1 MTGSI
6 SSNKSSSSTSTNL
19 VLDNEIEIKKTPMK
33 GQENNNNIEQI
44 TQSLVQRLQPNE
56 QGKRIRL
63 YRNGDRFFKGIW
75 YTIIPSLRSWPAFL
89 EDLQKIHFL
98 IDSLALPHGVR
109 FVFRSNG
116 GEPCN
121 GLEELRHGQSYV
133 VSSTDKFKQIDYA
146 NAAQPIWSFVSNKLT
161 NEPTASGLRETF
173 QREPNE
179 FVKPR
184 IITIIRNGIKP
195 RRVVRHLLNKRTA
208 QSFDMVI
215 SDITS
220 KIKLNSGAV
229 RKLYSISGKQVN
241 TLADFF
247 CDDFIF
253 IAYGTERICCDDF
266 NVVSEEYK
274 RMEIGGR
281 TPMNRHQHQQAK
293 FRLRPTQ
300 MRMLRK
306 RNPNDFRLK
315 TGGDGRH
322 MFKEGND
329 NEQVQLE
336 NSAANVVLPS
346 DLAERC
352 HIISLLGDGNTAFV
366 YKVAFLVETSNLNL
380 NNDDCQQQQQE
391 EWSTEALK
399 IIRRSTLENPEVL
412 ALVQTEIE
420 LLKMLKHE
428 NIVQLYDC
436 IAHPNGDWFIRME
449 CVPDGD
455 LFELLRKRRMFSET
469 EVASC
474 ADCLCRA
481 LAYLHTE
488 HLIVHRDV
496 KLENLL
502 VYYIPDN
509 LSGQRLMIKL
519 ADFGLACQLESADQ
533 LLILLCGTPTY
544 VAPEVLAEFGYSFK
558 ADCWSVGII
567 LYCLLCGYP
576 PFGVDEPDDVLF
588 NRILR
593 GQFHFPSPVF
603 DSISNSAKLLITRLL
618 NTDPFMRASATDV
631 VEWHW
636 TKGLANVSQENELEA
651 EEQLAIAIAGMLM
664 LDDDDDDE
672 QQKQYSDDF
681 AMSESSAEFFFSRR
695 ASMDELLCEDDN
707 DDEEEGGGEQGKMLL
722 FSSIA
727 TTIATNVFSSSAI
740 ATASF
745 SATTNSISNP
755 PNAPISTDVTK
766 LIRSDSPYEFPPIQL
781 PPISQSLLATAMPS
795 LLPSS
800 NTDLHLL
807 EQQQQQQ
814 TSSSLASLAT
824 DKRKRQ
830 RGDSIKKHQNIKID
844 FQQPQQKLQQN
855 NEKEAS
861 SLASVD
867 KIISSCVGGINKEAT
882 QQTTPRMQRKIILQP
897 QQSTTGIRRKQNLRH
912 ISLDDNGV
920 VDDNNEI
927 GRIAVTNVNNNNN
940 TPTTAAATRTT
951 TTTAASTG
959 RRQRRTATIR

>member
-1 MTGSI
+1 MVLEMTGSI

-63 YRNGDRFFKGIW
+63 YRNGDRFFKNPYNPFSDNLNSLPHVHPTQKSHFPLSPRFFYHIHIFYNFQGIW

-281 TPMNRHQHQQAK
+281 TPMNRHQHQQTK

-380 NNDDCQQQQQE
+380 NNDDCQQQQQG

-449 CVPDGD
+449 CVPVSF
-455 LFELLRKRRMFSET
+455 LF
-469 EVASC
+469 
-474 ADCLCRA
+474 
-481 LAYLHTE
+481 
-488 HLIVHRDV
+488 
-496 KLENLL
+496 
-502 VYYIPDN
+502 
-509 LSGQRLMIKL
+509 
-519 ADFGLACQLESADQ
+519 
-533 LLILLCGTPTY
+533 
-544 VAPEVLAEFGYSFK
+544 
-558 ADCWSVGII
+558 
-567 LYCLLCGYP
+567 
-576 PFGVDEPDDVLF
+576 
-588 NRILR
+588 
-593 GQFHFPSPVF
+593 
-603 DSISNSAKLLITRLL
+603 
-618 NTDPFMRASATDV
+618 
-631 VEWHW
+631 
-636 TKGLANVSQENELEA
+636 
-651 EEQLAIAIAGMLM
+651 
-664 LDDDDDDE
+664 
-672 QQKQYSDDF
+672 
-681 AMSESSAEFFFSRR
+681 
-695 ASMDELLCEDDN
+695 
-707 DDEEEGGGEQGKMLL
+707 
-722 FSSIA
+722 
-727 TTIATNVFSSSAI
+727 
-740 ATASF
+740 
-745 SATTNSISNP
+745 
-755 PNAPISTDVTK
+755 
-766 LIRSDSPYEFPPIQL
+766 
-781 PPISQSLLATAMPS
+781 
-795 LLPSS
+795 
-800 NTDLHLL
+800 
-807 EQQQQQQ
+807 
-814 TSSSLASLAT
+814 
-824 DKRKRQ
+824 
-830 RGDSIKKHQNIKID
+830 
-844 FQQPQQKLQQN
+844 
-855 NEKEAS
+855 
-861 SLASVD
+861 
-867 KIISSCVGGINKEAT
+867 
-882 QQTTPRMQRKIILQP
+882 
-897 QQSTTGIRRKQNLRH
+897 
-912 ISLDDNGV
+912 
-920 VDDNNEI
+920 
-927 GRIAVTNVNNNNN
+927 
-940 TPTTAAATRTT
+940 
-951 TTTAASTG
+951 
-959 RRQRRTATIR
+959 

>member
-6 SSNKSSSSTSTNL
+6 SSNKSSSSSTSTNL
-19 VLDNEIEIKKTPMK
+19 VLDNEIETIKKTPMK
-33 GQENNNNIEQI
+33 GTVENNNNIEQI

-133 VSSTDKFKQIDYA
+133 VSSTDKFKRIDYA

-173 QREPNE
+173 QR
-179 FVKPR
+179 
-184 IITIIRNGIKP
+184 P

-281 TPMNRHQHQQAK
+281 TPMNRHQQQQGK

-322 MFKEGND
+322 MFKEGN

-366 YKVAFLVETSNLNL
+366 YK
-380 NNDDCQQQQQE
+380 
-391 EWSTEALK
+391 
-399 IIRRSTLENPEVL
+399 
-412 ALVQTEIE
+412 
-420 LLKMLKHE
+420 
-428 NIVQLYDC
+428 
-436 IAHPNGDWFIRME
+436 
-449 CVPDGD
+449 
-455 LFELLRKRRMFSET
+455 
-469 EVASC
+469 
-474 ADCLCRA
+474 
-481 LAYLHTE
+481 
-488 HLIVHRDV
+488 
-496 KLENLL
+496 
-502 VYYIPDN
+502 
-509 LSGQRLMIKL
+509 
-519 ADFGLACQLESADQ
+519 
-533 LLILLCGTPTY
+533 
-544 VAPEVLAEFGYSFK
+544 
-558 ADCWSVGII
+558 
-567 LYCLLCGYP
+567 
-576 PFGVDEPDDVLF
+576 
-588 NRILR
+588 
-593 GQFHFPSPVF
+593 
-603 DSISNSAKLLITRLL
+603 
-618 NTDPFMRASATDV
+618 
-631 VEWHW
+631 
-636 TKGLANVSQENELEA
+636 
-651 EEQLAIAIAGMLM
+651 
-664 LDDDDDDE
+664 
-672 QQKQYSDDF
+672 
-681 AMSESSAEFFFSRR
+681 
-695 ASMDELLCEDDN
+695 
-707 DDEEEGGGEQGKMLL
+707 
-722 FSSIA
+722 
-727 TTIATNVFSSSAI
+727 
-740 ATASF
+740 
-745 SATTNSISNP
+745 
-755 PNAPISTDVTK
+755 
-766 LIRSDSPYEFPPIQL
+766 
-781 PPISQSLLATAMPS
+781 
-795 LLPSS
+795 
-800 NTDLHLL
+800 
-807 EQQQQQQ
+807 
-814 TSSSLASLAT
+814 
-824 DKRKRQ
+824 
-830 RGDSIKKHQNIKID
+830 
-844 FQQPQQKLQQN
+844 
-855 NEKEAS
+855 
-861 SLASVD
+861 
-867 KIISSCVGGINKEAT
+867 
-882 QQTTPRMQRKIILQP
+882 
-897 QQSTTGIRRKQNLRH
+897 
-912 ISLDDNGV
+912 
-920 VDDNNEI
+920 
-927 GRIAVTNVNNNNN
+927 
-940 TPTTAAATRTT
+940 
-951 TTTAASTG
+951 
-959 RRQRRTATIR
+959 

>member
-1 MTGSI
+1 
-6 SSNKSSSSTSTNL
+6 
-19 VLDNEIEIKKTPMK
+19 
-33 GQENNNNIEQI
+33 
-44 TQSLVQRLQPNE
+44 
-56 QGKRIRL
+56 
-63 YRNGDRFFKGIW
+63 GIW

-133 VSSTDKFKQIDYA
+133 VSSTDKFKRIDYA

-208 QSFDMVI
+208 QSFDMEMVI

-229 RKLYSISGKQVN
+229 RKLYSISGKQLHPSFWRNMKDEIPKNAKIPQKVN

-281 TPMNRHQHQQAK
+281 TPMNRHQQQQGK

-380 NNDDCQQQQQE
+380 NNDQQQ

-449 CVPDGD
+449 CVPV
-455 LFELLRKRRMFSET
+455 R
-469 EVASC
+469 
-474 ADCLCRA
+474 
-481 LAYLHTE
+481 
-488 HLIVHRDV
+488 
-496 KLENLL
+496 
-502 VYYIPDN
+502 
-509 LSGQRLMIKL
+509 
-519 ADFGLACQLESADQ
+519 
-533 LLILLCGTPTY
+533 
-544 VAPEVLAEFGYSFK
+544 
-558 ADCWSVGII
+558 
-567 LYCLLCGYP
+567 
-576 PFGVDEPDDVLF
+576 F
-588 NRILR
+588 N
-593 GQFHFPSPVF
+593 F
-603 DSISNSAKLLITRLL
+603 
-618 NTDPFMRASATDV
+618 
-631 VEWHW
+631 
-636 TKGLANVSQENELEA
+636 
-651 EEQLAIAIAGMLM
+651 
-664 LDDDDDDE
+664 
-672 QQKQYSDDF
+672 
-681 AMSESSAEFFFSRR
+681 
-695 ASMDELLCEDDN
+695 
-707 DDEEEGGGEQGKMLL
+707 
-722 FSSIA
+722 
-727 TTIATNVFSSSAI
+727 
-740 ATASF
+740 
-745 SATTNSISNP
+745 
-755 PNAPISTDVTK
+755 
-766 LIRSDSPYEFPPIQL
+766 
-781 PPISQSLLATAMPS
+781 
-795 LLPSS
+795 
-800 NTDLHLL
+800 
-807 EQQQQQQ
+807 
-814 TSSSLASLAT
+814 
-824 DKRKRQ
+824 
-830 RGDSIKKHQNIKID
+830 
-844 FQQPQQKLQQN
+844 
-855 NEKEAS
+855 
-861 SLASVD
+861 
-867 KIISSCVGGINKEAT
+867 
-882 QQTTPRMQRKIILQP
+882 
-897 QQSTTGIRRKQNLRH
+897 
-912 ISLDDNGV
+912 
-920 VDDNNEI
+920 
-927 GRIAVTNVNNNNN
+927 
-940 TPTTAAATRTT
+940 
-951 TTTAASTG
+951 
-959 RRQRRTATIR
+959 

>member
-1 MTGSI
+1 MVLEMTGSI

-19 VLDNEIEIKKTPMK
+19 VLDNEIETIKKTPMK
-33 GQENNNNIEQI
+33 GQTTENIEQI

-89 EDLQKIHFL
+89 EDLQKIQFL

-121 GLEELRHGQSYV
+121 GLEELKHGQSYV
-133 VSSTDKFKQIDYA
+133 VSSTDKFKRIDYA

-253 IAYGTERICCDDF
+253 IAYGTERICFDDF

-281 TPMNRHQHQQAK
+281 TPMNRQQGK

-306 RNPNDFRLK
+306 RNPNDFRQK

-329 NEQVQLE
+329 DEQIQLE

-352 HIISLLGDGNTAFV
+352 RILSLLGDGNTAFV
-366 YKVAFLVETSNLNL
+366 YKAAFLETGNL
-380 NNDDCQQQQQE
+380 NNGQ
-391 EWSTEALK
+391 STEALK
-399 IIRRSTLENPEVL
+399 IVRRETLENPEVC
-412 ALVQTEIE
+412 ALVQTEIQ

-428 NIVQLYDC
+428 HIVQLYDC

-449 CVPDGD
+449 LVPDGD

-481 LAYLHTE
+481 LAYLHSE

-509 LSGQRLMIKL
+509 NQFERRLMIKL
-519 ADFGLACQLESADQ
+519 ADFGLACQLESPDQ

-603 DSISNSAKLLITRLL
+603 DSISSSAKLLITKLL
-618 NTDPFMRASATDV
+618 NTDPFARASAADV
-631 VEWHW
+631 LDWHW
-636 TKGLANVSQENELEA
+636 TKGLGKSSQEDELES

-664 LDDDDDDE
+664 LDDEDE
-672 QQKQYSDDF
+672 QQQCSDDF

-695 ASMDELLCEDDN
+695 ASMDELLCEDD
-707 DDEEEGGGEQGKMLL
+707 DEDIDGKLLL
-722 FSSIA
+722 FCSIA
-727 TTIATNVFSSSAI
+727 TTTASNLISASAI
-740 ATASF
+740 ASASF
-745 SATTNSISNP
+745 STTSICNP
-755 PNAPISTDVTK
+755 ISASTSTDVTK
-766 LIRSDSPYEFPPIQL
+766 QVRNDSPDDFPLQL
-781 PPISQSLLATAMPS
+781 PPIPIPTTTTT

-800 NTDLHLL
+800 IIEL
-807 EQQQQQQ
+807 EQQ
-814 TSSSLASLAT
+814 TSYFSSSLAT

-830 RGDSIKKHQNIKID
+830 RDSIKKHQNKID
-844 FQQPQQKLQQN
+844 FQQKQQQN
-855 NEKEAS
+855 NE
-861 SLASVD
+861 VD
-867 KIISSCVGGINKEAT
+867 KIINSNATAGGKE
-882 QQTTPRMQRKIILQP
+882 TTPRMQRRIIQQQQ
-897 QQSTTGIRRKQNLRH
+897 QQSRRRQNQRH
-912 ISLDDNGV
+912 VSLDDNATSDG
-920 VDDNNEI
+920 DEI
-927 GRIAVTNVNNNNN
+927 GRIPTSLNN
-940 TPTTAAATRTT
+940 TPAPRATT
-951 TTTAASTG
+951 TSTG
-959 RRQRRTATIR
+959 RRERRTATIR

>member
-1 MTGSI
+1 MVLEKTD
-6 SSNKSSSSTSTNL
+6 SSDSSSSSTSL
-19 VLDNEIEIKKTPMK
+19 IDNEIETNNKKLTMK
-33 GQENNNNIEQI
+33 QTTENNNIEQI

-75 YTIIPSLRSWPAFL
+75 YTIIPSLRSWLAFL

-98 IDSLALPHGVR
+98 IDSLALPNGVR

-116 GEPCN
+116 GEPCS
-121 GLEELRHGQSYV
+121 GLEELKHGQSYV
-133 VSSTDKFKQIDYA
+133 VSSTDKLKKIDYA
-146 NAAQPIWSFVSNKLT
+146 NATQPIWSFVSTKLT
-161 NEPTASGLRETF
+161 NEPAKSGLRETF
-173 QREPNE
+173 QR
-179 FVKPR
+179 
-184 IITIIRNGIKP
+184 
-195 RRVVRHLLNKRTA
+195 
-208 QSFDMVI
+208 VI

-281 TPMNRHQHQQAK
+281 TPMNRQQGK

-306 RNPNDFRLK
+306 RNPNDFRQK
-315 TGGDGRH
+315 TGGDGRNIY
-322 MFKEGND
+322 KEGND
-329 NEQVQLE
+329 EQTHDN

-346 DLAERC
+346 DLSERC
-352 HIISLLGDGNTAFV
+352 RIISLLGDGNTAFV
-366 YKVAFLVETSNLNL
+366 YKAAFLDHLNEG
-380 NNDDCQQQQQE
+380 Q
-391 EWSTEALK
+391 WSTEALK
-399 IIRRSTLENPEVL
+399 IVRRETLENPEVN

-420 LLKMLKHE
+420 LLKMLNHE
-428 NIVQLYDC
+428 YIVQLYDC

-449 CVPDGD
+449 LVPDGD

-474 ADCLCRA
+474 ANCLCNA
-481 LAYLHTE
+481 LTYLHSE

-502 VYYIPDN
+502 VYYLPSIN
-509 LSGQRLMIKL
+509 NSFERRLMIKL

-603 DSISNSAKLLITRLL
+603 DTISSSAKLLITKLL
-618 NTDPFMRASATDV
+618 NTDPYMRASAADV
-631 VEWHW
+631 LNWHW
-636 TKGLANVSQENELEA
+636 TKKLGNISQEEEFEA
-651 EEQLAIAIAGMLM
+651 EEQLAVAIAGMLM
-664 LDDDDDDE
+664 LDDDDE
-672 QQKQYSDDF
+672 NEHQQQCSDDF

-695 ASMDELLCEDDN
+695 ASMDELLCEDDD
-707 DDEEEGGGEQGKMLL
+707 DDEENLL
-722 FSSIA
+722 FASIA
-727 TTIATNVFSSSAI
+727 TTTASNVVSTCAI
-740 ATASF
+740 ASASF
-745 SATTNSISNP
+745 STSIYNQDIASTSTHISKQIEELPSILPQITTTTTIP
-755 PNAPISTDVTK
+755 T
-766 LIRSDSPYEFPPIQL
+766 E
-781 PPISQSLLATAMPS
+781 SLL
-795 LLPSS
+795 LLSSSS
-800 NTDLHLL
+800 NDEHIDEQFTYFASTSSDKRNNNNKKQFDSLKRQQNKSEFQLQK
-807 EQQQQQQ
+807 QQQPFN
-814 TSSSLASLAT
+814 
-824 DKRKRQ
+824 DKEY
-830 RGDSIKKHQNIKID
+830 
-844 FQQPQQKLQQN
+844 L
-855 NEKEAS
+855 
-861 SLASVD
+861 
-867 KIISSCVGGINKEAT
+867 NKEI
-882 QQTTPRMQRKIILQP
+882 TPRMQRRII
-897 QQSTTGIRRKQNLRH
+897 QQTK
-912 ISLDDNGV
+912 
-920 VDDNNEI
+920 
-927 GRIAVTNVNNNNN
+927 
-940 TPTTAAATRTT
+940 
-951 TTTAASTG
+951 
-959 RRQRRTATIR
+959 